1 MLEYAAHLGAALLGP
16 EFEQY
21 WREARHLQPATVGAI
36 GLTEAV
42 VASALVKILDRT
54 QISIPIVIS
63 GILVAAAILLD
74 IQGQSR

>member
-1 MLEYAAHLGAALLGP
+1 MQRYWGPVSCCTGARLVISNLPLLV
-16 EFEQY
+16 
-21 WREARHLQPATVGAI
+21 AVD
-36 GLTEAV
+36 LTEAV
-42 VASALVKILDRT
+42 VASALVKILNRT